1 MWHRFHVPCTH
12 TDPGGHQCPHDAT
25 LSSASATCEFQ
36 TESQPTNFRTSSE
49 MIVGL
54 AEVSYSP
61 AHNLSSYSIV
71 ANSGADGRLRDRR
84 RLGPRER
91 LHDQVHSPPPA
102 RNGRPSLDTRQRHGY
117 DMRWMETTQTMDL
130 LWFRLRKYAN
140 PLIFVMDLAA
150 AAATKY
156 GR

>member
-1 MWHRFHVPCTH
+1 MAQISRTMYTYGSGRPPVPARRNPLFCFSNLRI
-12 TDPGGHQCPHDAT
+12 PNRE
-25 LSSASATCEFQ
+25 SA
-36 TESQPTNFRTSSE
+36 TNFRTSSE

-71 ANSGADGRLRDRR
+71 ANGGADGRLRDRR

-91 LHDQVHSPPPA
+91 LHDQVHPPLSA
-102 RNGRPSLDTRQRHGY
+102 RHGRPSLDTRQRHGY

-150 AAATKY
+150 AAKY
-156 GR
+156 GRGEI